1 MALNFDYLFGLD
13 FETTGV
19 CVKNDDP
26 LYNKKTGERH
36 QAVSGGFIVADAK
49 TYEPIE
55 KLYLEIKWNDESYRQ
70 KEQRPDFGDFATGI
84 HGLSREYLDL
94 NGVDEEE
101 AVTDIANLIIKYWGT
116 SSPLNCLGHNVHFDI
131 RFLKDMF
138 QRYDLNLRVSQRNID
153 SFTLGHALWGAND
166 SDELFNLLI
175 DTKRKEH
182 NALED
187 IEMTLESIAI
197 SRNLFGDFLS
207 QNNIKRL

>member
-1 MALNFDYLFGLD
+1 MSVHFDFLFGLD

-26 LYNKKTGERH
+26 LHNKKTGERH

-55 KLYLEIKWNDESYRQ
+55 KLYLEIKWND
-70 KEQRPDFGDFATGI
+70 
-84 HGLSREYLDL
+84 
-94 NGVDEEE
+94 GVEEEE
-101 AVTDIANLIIKYWGT
+101 AVMEIANLIIKYWGT

-138 QRYDLNLRVSQRNID
+138 KRHDLNLRVSQRNID
-153 SFTLGHALWGAND
+153 SFTLGHTLWNAHD

-175 DTKRKEH
+175 GSERKNH

-197 SRNLFGDFLS
+197 SRNLFGDFLK
-207 QNNIKRL
+207 QNNIARL